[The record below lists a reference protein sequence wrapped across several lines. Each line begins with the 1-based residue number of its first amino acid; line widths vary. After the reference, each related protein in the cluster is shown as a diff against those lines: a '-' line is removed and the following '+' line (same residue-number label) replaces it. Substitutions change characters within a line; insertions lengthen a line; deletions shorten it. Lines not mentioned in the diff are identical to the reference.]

1 MQGGGFVFG
10 NSDFDV
16 TVDDNYFSDITL
28 TDNTSALTGTLSE
41 PASNG
46 KRTATI
52 NGVAGTFN
60 LNYKKHAEVMPHGCV
75 SFADKIRYIR
85 NAGVTGRILA
95 VEGISSVQKLQEVI
109 DAGADGAIIGNALM
123 NLWDDEARL
132 WPFFDSLV
140 ACAGGQGGFG
150 KE

>member
-16 TVDDNYFSDITL
+16 TVDEGYFSDITL
-28 TDNTSALTGTLSE
+28 TKNTSALTGTLSE

-60 LNYKKHAEVMPHGCV
+60 LNADSGTASGDVYISLPEQMSTDATITSLLSCNNDRV
-75 SFADKIRYIR
+75 SIESAVISGNTLTIGLYSLYSDVYGIVINF
-85 NAGVTGRILA
+85 NNVTFI
-95 VEGISSVQKLQEVI
+95 V
-109 DAGADGAIIGNALM
+109 
-123 NLWDDEARL
+123 
-132 WPFFDSLV
+132 
-140 ACAGGQGGFG
+140 
-150 KE
+150 

>member
-60 LNYKKHAEVMPHGCV
+60 LNSDSGTASGDVYISLPEEMSTDATITSLLSCNNSRV
-75 SFADKIRYIR
+75 SIESAVISGNTLTI
-85 NAGVTGRILA
+85 GLA
-95 VEGISSVQKLQEVI
+95 SLYSSVYGI
-109 DAGADGAIIGNALM
+109 AINFNNVTFI
-123 NLWDDEARL
+123 
-132 WPFFDSLV
+132 V
-140 ACAGGQGGFG
+140 
-150 KE
+150 